1 MSESQFF
8 WAWAIVSAIIIIP
21 VFVYIVANDYFVF
34 IPLVVLPLILF
45 ALLLLWLLGGF
56 VWLGFATKEQGDKGG
71 ERLGKYYT
79 RVRAQAT
86 GNFKRSLERSLGPLA
101 RRTVGVARRA
111 VVRGAR
117 GGARGDGDAY
127 ALVAAER

>member
-8 WAWAIVSAIIIIP
+8 WAWGIVSAIIIIP

-56 VWLGFATKEQGDKGG
+56 VWLGFATKEQSDKGRD
-71 ERLGKYYT
+71 RLGKYIT
-79 RVRAQAT
+79 RARARVT
-86 GNFKRSLERSLGPLA
+86 KNFQRSLGPLA
-101 RRTVGVARRA
+101 ERTAGVARRT

-117 GGARGDGDAY
+117 GGGDARGD
-127 ALVAAER
+127 ALVAER